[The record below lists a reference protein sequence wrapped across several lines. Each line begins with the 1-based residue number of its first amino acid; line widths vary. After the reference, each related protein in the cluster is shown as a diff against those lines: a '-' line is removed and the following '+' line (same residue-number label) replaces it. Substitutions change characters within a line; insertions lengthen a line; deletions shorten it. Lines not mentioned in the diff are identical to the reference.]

1 MDKRLVIFGAGGFG
15 REVAAAVRH
24 HMDFVFCTDDGK
36 HGITPAQIKETDSV
50 IIAVGCP
57 RARRKI
63 AERLGDVDYS
73 LLNSTKASATGD
85 NLVGFGSIIAAGAI
99 LTENVELGSHVI
111 VNLNVTIGHD
121 ASIGDFTTI
130 SPAAN
135 ISGNVT
141 IGKGCYIGT
150 NASIKEGVTIC
161 DNVTIGM
168 GSVVL
173 NDITEEGT
181 YVGVPAKRIK

>member
-15 REVAAAVRH
+15 REVAAATDRDVKY
-24 HMDFVFCTDDGK
+24 VFCTDDGK

-50 IIAVGCP
+50 IIAVGNP
-57 RARRKI
+57 TARREI
-63 AERLGDVDYS
+63 AKRLGNVKYVCAQYPKCISIGNNSMGAGCIFCAGVVITTDV
-73 LLNSTKASATGD
+73 K
-85 NLVGFGSIIAAGAI
+85 
-99 LTENVELGSHVI
+99 LGNFVI
-111 VNLNVTIGHD
+111 VNINATIGHD
-121 ASIGDFTTI
+121 ARIGDFTTI

-141 IGKGCYIGT
+141 IGEGCYIGT